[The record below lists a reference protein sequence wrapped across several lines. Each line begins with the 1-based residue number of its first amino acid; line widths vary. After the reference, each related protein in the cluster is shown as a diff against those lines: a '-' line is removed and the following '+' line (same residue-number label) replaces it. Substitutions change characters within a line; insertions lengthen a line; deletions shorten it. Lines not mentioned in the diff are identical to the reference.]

1 MLSESLLALRPTNT
15 MHQLGADSAVPLFNA
30 RLLLDALDGPPLWMP
45 RLLHP
50 AAAAGVLRAAA
61 HRRAVVGLCAGGADT
76 PSALRRQL
84 RPGAWMQAAAAAVA
98 EVAEVA
104 EVPPFAIHLQ
114 LPPFAEA
121 TGAEADA
128 ATELVT
134 GCVQGGFTSFGLDL
148 TVCPAAAA
156 PALAAEVL
164 AAALDFE
171 LTICVALADA
181 APESTGRQLEALRA
195 AGVVPDLVCL
205 PPPAGG
211 DATLAEVLGSARLA
225 WFDARPEKIGRA
237 SLPAEL
243 AAVVGE
249 PFSGHTAAAGGAG
262 AADPDRVEAM
272 SYIAAHSRLGQ
283 LRLTGSLEPVLARLV
298 DRCG

>member
-15 MHQLGADSAVPLFNA
+15 MHQLGADSPVPLFNA
-30 RLLLDALDGPPLWMP
+30 RLLLDALDGLPLWMP
-45 RLLHP
+45 RLVHP

-98 EVAEVA
+98 EVAEV
-104 EVPPFAIHLQ
+104 PPFAIHLQ

-128 ATELVT
+128 AAELVS

-148 TVCPAAAA
+148 TACPAEPA
-156 PALAAEVL
+156 PALAAGVL
-164 AAALDFE
+164 SAALDFE
-171 LTICVALADA
+171 LTVCVALADA
-181 APESTGRQLEALRA
+181 APESVGRQLEALRA

-205 PPPAGG
+205 PPPVGD
-211 DATLAEVLGSARLA
+211 DATLAEVLGSVRLA
-225 WFDARPEKIGRA
+225 WFDARPEKTGRT

-249 PFSGHTAAAGGAG
+249 PFSGRTAAAGGAG

-272 SYIAAHSRLGQ
+272 SYIAAHGRLGQ